1 MTNVEALKEVFIAL
15 GGNAED
21 FTATTNDEAIALIA
35 TVATVLPTV
44 TSSDNGKVL
53 AVVDGQWDKTELSGG
68 VLLVHG
74 TGSFADGWTMDKT
87 PAEIQSA
94 YNAGA
99 FISFVLEGID
109 QHVIPTS
116 IMFYSGTSGT
126 ANGYEITNYR
136 FTNINVSDKEMV
148 LIKDVYTVTNNGK
161 MTPTSTIYHITVTNI
176 TTT

>member
-1 MTNVEALKEVFIAL
+1 MTNVEALKEVYVAL

-44 TSSDNGKVL
+44 TSSDDGKVL

-99 FISFVLEGID
+99 FISFVLEGVD

-116 IMFYSGTSGT
+116 IMFTSGTSGI
-126 ANGYEITNYR
+126 ANGYEITDYK
-136 FTNINVSDKEMV
+136 FTNVDVSNKE
-148 LIKDVYTVTNNGK
+148 LSLYKNVYTVTNNGK
-161 MTPTSTIYHITVTNI
+161 MTQTSTMYHVTVTNI